1 MNLTKA
7 ACPESRRSSQSSLIT
22 RKHGQNIQTVH
33 SAKIMVPNKCMKNG
47 HRGNANKRATT
58 HDHASSELRPD
69 PAHVGGAGE
78 LEGLC
83 AAGGDTAA

>member
-1 MNLTKA
+1 
-7 ACPESRRSSQSSLIT
+7 
-22 RKHGQNIQTVH
+22 
-33 SAKIMVPNKCMKNG
+33 MVPNKCMKNG